1 MGMMQRS
8 NPKQLLHRL
17 WRGCSTED
25 PTSSNVRGLKLPC
38 HLPGTRQ
45 KAMSSSPV
53 ISLLPRSNFT
63 CLNRKGPLN
72 CSGPPEACGRFPTR
86 RQGQIRTWNETLLT
100 QRGICQG
107 CPRVPSGAQRCPRP
121 GVPSTAEEL
130 PANTP
135 SLPARLAFP
144 LPSAS
149 QPGRGYQTIAP
160 CTKAKQSS
168 PGAARRQLCGQG
180 ERSEP
185 AALRSSSAAR
195 RGAARGGTAERRG
208 RARLRASPFGI
219 CPSFVLDEARFS
231 ARLRVSGGEIQPG
244 SCRERRGGPI
254 CHGQSMRP

>member
-1 MGMMQRS
+1 MGMMQWS
-8 NPKQLLHRL
+8 NPKQLLRRL
-17 WRGCSTED
+17 WGGCSTEH
-25 PTSSNVRGLKLPC
+25 PTSSSVRGLKQPC

-45 KAMSSSPV
+45 KAMPFSPG

-63 CLNRKGPLN
+63 CLNTKDPLN
-72 CSGPPEACGRFPTR
+72 CSCPPEACGRFHLMARANSYMEGTER
-86 RQGQIRTWNETLLT
+86 NAARTKRDLPGDA
-100 QRGICQG
+100 R
-107 CPRVPSGAQRCPRP
+107 RCPRP
-121 GVPSTAEEL
+121 RVPSTAEEL

-144 LPSAS
+144 PPSAS

-160 CTKAKQSS
+160 CIKAKQSS
-168 PGAARRQLCGQG
+168 PGVARRQLCRQG

-185 AALRSSSAAR
+185 AAGGSSSEAR
-195 RGAARGGTAERRG
+195 RGAARGGTPEQRG

-219 CPSFVLDEARFS
+219 FPSFVLDEARFS
-231 ARLRVSGGEIQPG
+231 ARLRVSRGKIQPG